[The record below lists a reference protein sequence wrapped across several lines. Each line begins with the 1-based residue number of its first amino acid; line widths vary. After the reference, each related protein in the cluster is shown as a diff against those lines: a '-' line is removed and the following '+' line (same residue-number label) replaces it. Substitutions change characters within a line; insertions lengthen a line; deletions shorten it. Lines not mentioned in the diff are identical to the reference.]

1 MVGKTWTRTEKDE
14 QGSEVLQLALALPV
28 LLLLFG
34 ITAQAGIWIFSAI
47 QLAGAAESVAY
58 DADLGKIIRYQESND
73 EGASSYLAQEIASRM
88 VGTDASRLAVTDIT
102 TTASSSSQSAPI
114 DKTTTNG
121 VVTRLT
127 RTETTGTLTF
137 TVSYR
142 CPTLVAIGEPLTIEG
157 RWVRDRLVN
166 RKAEVE

>member
-1 MVGKTWTRTEKDE
+1 MVGKTWARIRNAE
-14 QGSEVLQLALALPV
+14 QGSEILQLALALPI

-34 ITAQAGIWIFSAI
+34 ITAQAGIWVFSAI
-47 QLAGAAESVAY
+47 QLADAAESVAY
-58 DADLGKIIRYQESND
+58 DADLDKLIRYQESGSED
-73 EGASSYLAQEIASRM
+73 ASSYLAQEIASRM
-88 VGTDASRLAVTDIT
+88 VGTDASRLAVTDVT
-102 TTASSSSQSAPI
+102 TETSSFSQSAPI

-127 RTETTGTLTF
+127 RTETTGTLAF

-157 RWVRDRLVN
+157 RWTRDRLVN